1 MPKWTILHSIE
12 VKTWARQRYSI
23 QRKLIYTAI
32 HIHTY
37 IHYAHYIVHTCTC
50 TTHAHTCTHVH
61 IHMCACMCAPTHYCL
76 TYPLTHPLTLPPHT
90 PNHTPTHTT
99 TSHTHSHYHSHYHF
113 TYPLTL
119 PLHASTPTLQPH
131 PPTHTHP
138 PQPIPVPT
146 SLTAN
151 TTIHS
156 FAPLTRRCLQTVTP
170 QAVKAL
176 HAQVPQVFMQFVVA
190 SNALNRLQSPHM
202 TLPYHWEPW
211 IRLLLIFDNDSH
223 SRSGGGR
230 WGRDGGGGVSWMSRS
245 IHGGHQT

>member
-1 MPKWTILHSIE
+1 M
-12 VKTWARQRYSI
+12 KTGARQSVSI

-37 IHYAHYIVHTCTC
+37 IHYAHYIIHTCTC

-61 IHMCACMCAPTHYCL
+61 IHMCACTYAPTHYCL
-76 TYPLTHPLTLPPHT
+76 TLPPHT
-90 PNHTPTHTT
+90 P
-99 TSHTHSHYHSHYHF
+99 
-113 TYPLTL
+113 
-119 PLHASTPTLQPH
+119 
-131 PPTHTHP
+131 THTHT

-156 FAPLTRRCLQTVTP
+156 FAPLTRRCLQTLTP

-230 WGRDGGGGVSWMSRS
+230 WERDGGGGVSWMRRS

>member
-1 MPKWTILHSIE
+1 MLSYRWCQENELYCIQLRWKRGHDNRSAYRGNSFT
-12 VKTWARQRYSI
+12 RQF
-23 QRKLIYTAI
+23 IY
-32 HIHTY
+32 IHTY
-37 IHYAHYIVHTCTC
+37 TMHTTSYTPAHAPHT
-50 TTHAHTCTHVH
+50 HTHVH
-61 IHMCACMCAPTHYCL
+61 IHMCAYTYAPTHYCL
-76 TYPLTHPLTLPPHT
+76 TH
-90 PNHTPTHTT
+90 
-99 TSHTHSHYHSHYHF
+99 
-113 TYPLTL
+113 PLTL

-131 PPTHTHP
+131 PPTHTHT

-156 FAPLTRRCLQTVTP
+156 FAPLTRRCLQTLTP

-230 WGRDGGGGVSWMSRS
+230 WGRDGGGGVSWMRRS

>member
-1 MPKWTILHSIE
+1 M
-12 VKTWARQRYSI
+12 KTWARQSVSI

-37 IHYAHYIVHTCTC
+37 VHYAHYIIHTCTC
-50 TTHAHTCTHVH
+50 TTHAHTCTHV
-61 IHMCACMCAPTHYCL
+61 CMHVS
-76 TYPLTHPLTLPPHT
+76 TYMLP
-90 PNHTPTHTT
+90 
-99 TSHTHSHYHSHYHF
+99 TSHTHSHYHFTHPHPHYNH
-113 TYPLTL
+113 THPLT
-119 PLHASTPTLQPH
+119 HN
-131 PPTHTHP
+131 P

-156 FAPLTRRCLQTVTP
+156 FAPLTRRCLQTLTP

-202 TLPYHWEPW
+202 TLPYH
-211 IRLLLIFDNDSH
+211 
-223 SRSGGGR
+223 
-230 WGRDGGGGVSWMSRS
+230 
-245 IHGGHQT
+245 

>member
-1 MPKWTILHSIE
+1 M
-12 VKTWARQRYSI
+12 KTWARQSVSI

-37 IHYAHYIVHTCTC
+37 VHYAHYIIHTCTC
-50 TTHAHTCTHVH
+50 TTHAHTCTHSHVC
-61 IHMCACMCAPTHYCL
+61 IHVC
-76 TYPLTHPLTLPPHT
+76 TYTLLP
-90 PNHTPTHTT
+90 HTPTHTT
-99 TSHTHSHYHSHYHF
+99 TSCTHTHTTTTPTHSH
-113 TYPLTL
+113 
-119 PLHASTPTLQPH
+119 
-131 PPTHTHP
+131 THT

-156 FAPLTRRCLQTVTP
+156 FAPLTHRCLQTLTP

-202 TLPYHWEPW
+202 TLPYH
-211 IRLLLIFDNDSH
+211 
-223 SRSGGGR
+223 
-230 WGRDGGGGVSWMSRS
+230 
-245 IHGGHQT
+245 